1 MGADGG
7 EGDLNSIKISTNLPK
22 LVLMILYPIQPKII
36 LTDTRESQCCDD
48 ESFPFLLRLIHL
60 RIRSATE
67 LCLYLRGLDSNPA
80 ASRIFFRRLFCSS

>member
-1 MGADGG
+1 MGGGGRKLGADGG
-7 EGDLNSIKISTNLPK
+7 ERDLNSIKISTNLPK

-60 RIRSATE
+60 RIRSATLPLSKRSGFE
-67 LCLYLRGLDSNPA
+67 
-80 ASRIFFRRLFCSS
+80 SRRFQNIF